1 MKRSGNKTVLVA
13 AFILLCWCFAVPVK
27 GQVPGA
33 AKPTL
38 AEIDALMVE
47 KTVEN
52 CEKAIKGYELLLKDN
67 PKNYEILYKLADAY
81 SVILDIKTAGF
92 LEEKDEYK
100 PILKSLGTTAN
111 DYAEKAYKLNHKS
124 KEVVASA
131 LRAYAYYSASFGV
144 VKAVF
149 KGAATHY
156 KDLCNEL
163 IKMDDKYK
171 GAMGY
176 RFLGKIYIVA
186 PWPVGSD
193 SKALKM
199 FKKAIEKDNA
209 TLYSHYFAGELYFED
224 KEWDLAEK
232 EFTFVR
238 DNPPTNDEAYYFDAY
253 KKKTNEYLAKIAEKK
268 K

>member
-1 MKRSGNKTVLVA
+1 MRRNGKQIMMVVV
-13 AFILLCWCFAVPVK
+13 FLLFGWFLSVPVT
-27 GQVPGA
+27 GQEPG

-38 AEIDALMVE
+38 AEVDALMVD

-52 CEKAIKGYELLLKDN
+52 CEKAIKGYELLLKDD

-111 DYAEKAYKLNHKS
+111 GYAEKAYKLNSKS
-124 KEVVASA
+124 KDVVASA

-149 KGAATHY
+149 KGAAGHY
-156 KDLCNEL
+156 KELCNEL
-163 IKMDDKYK
+163 IKLDDKFR

-176 RFLGKIYIVA
+176 RFLGKLYIVA

-224 KEWDLAEK
+224 DEYELAEK
-232 EFTFVR
+232 EFVFVR
-238 DNPPTNDEAYYFDAY
+238 DNTPSNDEAYYFDEY
-253 KKKTNEYLAKIAEKK
+253 KKKTLDYLAKIEQKK
-268 K
+268 KK